1 MSDRERIL
9 AEAEKRMIDFMEK
22 AREVC
27 ETNVNLSSQYSA
39 LVSEYGC
46 FISFIKNLPEEPT
59 SSDLEEVAA
68 NYEEE
73 MWKRGHPENTYT
85 SSDIIKAV
93 KYGANWQKQQI
104 MRGAVL

>member
-22 AREVC
+22 AHEVC

-46 FISFIKNLPEEPT
+46 FISFII
-59 SSDLEEVAA
+59 
-68 NYEEE
+68 
-73 MWKRGHPENTYT
+73 R
-85 SSDIIKAV
+85 
-93 KYGANWQKQQI
+93 
-104 MRGAVL
+104 